1 MVTGAIFKGL
11 RFDDIDSKQYGV
23 YITGEAVFDA
33 PTRDVEMIEIPG
45 RNGSYAF
52 DKGRF
57 NNIKVT
63 YPAGIFGKD
72 ESEFAQAISEFRN
85 ALASKK
91 GYCRLTDDYNPNEY
105 RMGVYAGGLEVAP
118 AQLKAGEFDIT
129 FNCKP
134 QRFLTSGEI
143 RSLLPIRATLENPTL
158 FDAKPLLELTGY
170 GNLVIN
176 DDVITVN
183 PDPIGYISLPITATR
198 TGTTKTYT
206 FPTDNLM
213 SGDSIYLKNLRENYS
228 ATITDGYIFNSVS
241 KASSTGTAK
250 GTATQKTSTWID
262 YTLKFDQIGF
272 NYGTTKTT
280 ASSWT
285 YNLSTTAGAMTMTI
299 TLTASYDG
307 DGTVTVT
314 PSTSATG
321 STWYLGQGE
330 DTPLLSSISAQSTK
344 PITDTTTYIDL
355 DIGEAYKIND
365 GEIVPVNNSV
375 SIPAELPVLVPG
387 ENNTRYDNTFSRVY
401 ITPRWWIV

>member
-1 MVTGAIFKGL
+1 MNSIIFGGINSS
-11 RFDDIDSKQYGV
+11 DYG
-23 YITGEAVFDA
+23 ICISGEGVWNA
-33 PTRDVEMIEIPG
+33 PERVAETIQIPG
-45 RNGSYAF
+45 RNGEYILDHGNF
-52 DKGRF
+52 K
-57 NNIKVT
+57 NIEVT
-63 YPAGIFGKD
+63 YPAFNLEASYED
-72 ESEFAQAISEFRN
+72 FRTNVDNFRN
-85 ALASKK
+85 AISSLR
-91 GYCRLTDDYNPNEY
+91 GYQRLTDSFHPDEY
-105 RMGVYAGGLEVAP
+105 RMAAFIDGLEVDP
-118 AQLKAGEFDIT
+118 VLHNDKAMQTSIT
-129 FNCKP
+129 FKCKP

-158 FDAKPLLELTGY
+158 FEAKPLLELTGY

-183 PDPIGYISLPITATR
+183 SDPIGYISLPISASR
-198 TGTTKTYT
+198 SGTTKIYS

-262 YTLKFDQIGF
+262 FTLKFDQIGF

-321 STWYLGQGE
+321 STQYLGRGM
-330 DTPLLSSISAQSTK
+330 DVPLLSSASAQSTK

-387 ENNTRYDNTFSRVY
+387 ENNTRFDNTFSRVY